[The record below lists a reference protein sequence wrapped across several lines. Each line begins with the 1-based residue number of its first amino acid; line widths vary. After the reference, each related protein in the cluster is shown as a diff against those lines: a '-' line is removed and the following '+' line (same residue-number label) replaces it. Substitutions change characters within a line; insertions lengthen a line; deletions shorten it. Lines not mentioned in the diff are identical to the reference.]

1 MDWQE
6 NKPGTSMA
14 GEPGSAGTGAIERGA
29 EVYEKARQTAGEAYE
44 KTSEA
49 VGEAYEKT
57 SKAVTGAYEQAVG
70 YGRENPAMMTLIAFG
85 IGLGVGLLLASSA
98 RRPHYGYRSFAEP
111 VVDAISGLAR
121 DYLR

>member
-6 NKPGTSMA
+6 NKPGVSMA
-14 GEPGSAGTGAIERGA
+14 GEPGSGESA
-29 EVYEKARQTAGEAYE
+29 YETAKQTAGEAYE

-70 YGRENPAMMTLIAFG
+70 YGRENPATMTLIAFG

-111 VVDAISGLAR
+111 VVDAISGFAR